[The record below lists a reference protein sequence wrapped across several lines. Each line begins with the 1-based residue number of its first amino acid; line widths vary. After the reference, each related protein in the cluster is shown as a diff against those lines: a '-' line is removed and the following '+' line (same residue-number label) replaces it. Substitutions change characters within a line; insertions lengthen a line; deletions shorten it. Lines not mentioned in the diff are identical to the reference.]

1 MLTFV
6 YLHVS
11 LEMGA
16 LTRGSIYLGQQ
27 HRSPLALINNTHIT
41 CQLQSWGFVKF
52 QENA

>member
-11 LEMGA
+11 LEKGG
-16 LTRGSIYLGQQ
+16 LTRGLIYLGQQ
-27 HRSPLALINNTHIT
+27 HRSPQALINNTHIT
-41 CQLQSWGFVKF
+41 CQLQSWDIVKV